1 LINVARIHNTSIQSS
16 DLLDNATVLEL
27 QLLANQHEY
36 GLAYNKSDDAR
47 AMVGKQLAGEILQ
60 FLNSSITSRGKNKL
74 GIQFGAYGSF
84 LSFFGLTDLP
94 KANPNFTGIPDYAS
108 SMIFELFSNSTKAGT
123 FPNKTDLNVRFYFS
137 NGSTAILGDPVPYP
151 LFGGSSSVLSWNDFS
166 SNLASVAVSTT
177 EQWCQQCGNTTGTC
191 APYAGSGSN
200 SGNLSSSS
208 SGKGNGMSNAVAGV
222 IGAMVTLAV
231 ILGLEALVALVAGLR
246 LVRKGGRKST
256 NGSVAPKA

>member
-1 LINVARIHNTSIQSS
+1 MINVARIHNTSIQSS

-47 AMVGKQLAGEILQ
+47 AMVGRQLAGEVLK
-60 FLNSSITSRGKNKL
+60 FLNSSITSRGHSKI
-74 GIQFGAYGSF
+74 GIQFGAYASF

-94 KANPNFTGIPDYAS
+94 KANPDFTGIPDYAS
-108 SMIFELFSNSTKAGT
+108 SMVFELFSNNTKAGT
-123 FPNKTDLNVRFYFS
+123 YPNQTDLNVRFYFS

-166 SNLASVAVSTT
+166 SNLTNVAVTTT
-177 EQWCQQCGNTTGTC
+177 EQWCQMCGNTTGTC
-191 APYAGSGSN
+191 AAYAASSSNTGSGS
-200 SGNLSSSS
+200 SGSSS
-208 SGKGNGMSNAVAGV
+208 KGHGMSNAVAGV

-246 LVRKGGRKST
+246 LVRKRGQKS
-256 NGSVAPKA
+256 NGAAVPKA